1 MGWRTSLFRLMR
13 EIPLS
18 FASAV
23 LQKEDDHNFETAF
36 AISPNLFITN
46 AHNLRDVKRIRG
58 ITIFLLRYQVFFEES
73 HHMITGFVRR
83 FSIPSHDSTAPIAI
97 HPFLVEPVM
106 RRLQRKSRAHYGCVE
121 NQSTCWNQPSCRSAH
136 QHQYRDIV

>member
-1 MGWRTSLFRLMR
+1 M
-13 EIPLS
+13 
-18 FASAV
+18 
-23 LQKEDDHNFETAF
+23 LQKEDDRNFETAF

-106 RRLQRKSRAHYGCVE
+106 RAFKE
-121 NQSTCWNQPSCRSAH
+121 NHGHIMVVLKIKALVGINHRVGSAH